1 MNPRP
6 YRSPL
11 REAAAGITRKRIIN
25 AASALLGAPKGFE
38 GFSLDAVAR
47 KARVTR
53 LTVYNQF
60 GSRRA
65 LLEEVFDDIAARGG
79 LHRIAEAMADRDPHR
94 ALQCII
100 VIFCD
105 FWSFDTPALLRL
117 HAAGAGDAELEE
129 SVRERNERRRHLLT
143 NLARRMAG
151 RRTSRSNGSKEL
163 VDVLFALTSLPFFAQ
178 LISGGHSTE
187 WACKVIQGLCED
199 SVRRGGLGERGVR
212 ALCRTRKTH
221 SRADRA

>member
-11 REAAAGITRKRIIN
+11 RAAAAGITRKRIIN

-65 LLEEVFDDIAARGG
+65 LLEEVFDDIAARAACTGSRKPWWNRSAPRSPV
-79 LHRIAEAMADRDPHR
+79 HH
-94 ALQCII
+94 CH
-100 VIFCD
+100 F
-105 FWSFDTPALLRL
+105 LRL
-117 HAAGAGDAELEE
+117 LEFRHASAVAAAC
-129 SVRERNERRRHLLT
+129 SRRRGCG
-143 NLARRMAG
+143 A
-151 RRTSRSNGSKEL
+151 
-163 VDVLFALTSLPFFAQ
+163 
-178 LISGGHSTE
+178 
-187 WACKVIQGLCED
+187 
-199 SVRRGGLGERGVR
+199 
-212 ALCRTRKTH
+212 
-221 SRADRA
+221 